1 MGLWTVIVS
10 AYITTWIM
18 MVFRTWSITWYMIE
32 VKQPSNLMIK
42 YRRLGFIIYIFCMMP
57 LVPLIPYVAVSD
69 KARRNFCIAY
79 VNAIT
84 KENK

>member
-10 AYITTWIM
+10 AYVTTWIM

-57 LVPLIPYVAVSD
+57 LVPLIPNIPVSN
-69 KARRNFCIAY
+69 KARKRFCIAY

-84 KENK
+84 KEET

>member
-10 AYITTWIM
+10 AYITTWVM
-18 MVFRTWSITWYMIE
+18 MLYRTWSISMYMIE
-32 VKQPSNLMIK
+32 VKDPSNLMIK
-42 YRRLGFIIYIFCMMP
+42 YRSLAFITYTLCLMP

-84 KENK
+84 KEEQ

>member
-10 AYITTWIM
+10 AYVATWAM
-18 MVFRTWSITWYMIE
+18 MLYRTWSISMYMIE
-32 VKQPSNLMIK
+32 VKDPSNLMIK
-42 YRRLGFIIYIFCMMP
+42 YRSLAFITYTLCLMP

-69 KARRNFCIAY
+69 KARKNFCIAY

-84 KENK
+84 KEQQ

>member
-10 AYITTWIM
+10 AYVTTWIM
-18 MVFRTWSITWYMIE
+18 IVFRTWSITWYMIE

-57 LVPLIPYVAVSD
+57 LVPLIPNIAVSN
-69 KARRNFCIAY
+69 KARKRFCIAY

-84 KENK
+84 KEET

>member
-10 AYITTWIM
+10 AYITTWVM
-18 MVFRTWSITWYMIE
+18 MLYRTWSISMYMIE
-32 VKQPSNLMIK
+32 VKDPSNLMIK
-42 YRRLGFIIYIFCMMP
+42 YRSLAFITYTLCLMP

>member
-18 MVFRTWSITWYMIE
+18 MVFRTWSISMYMIE
-32 VKQPSNLMIK
+32 YKQPSNVMIK
-42 YRRLGFIIYIFCMMP
+42 YRNLAFIVYIFSIMP
-57 LVPLIPYVAVSD
+57 LVPLIPHIAIND
-69 KARRNFCIAY
+69 KARKNFCIAY

-84 KENK
+84 KEQ

>member
-10 AYITTWIM
+10 AYVTTWIM
-18 MVFRTWSITWYMIE
+18 MVFRTWSISMYLIE
-32 VKQPSNLMIK
+32 KKEPSNLMIK
-42 YRRLGFIIYIFCMMP
+42 YRNLGFIIYILCIMP
-57 LVPLIPYVAVSD
+57 LVPLIPHIAVSNRAI
-69 KARRNFCIAY
+69 KNFCIAY

>member
-10 AYITTWIM
+10 AYITTWVM
-18 MVFRTWSITWYMIE
+18 MLYRTWSISMYMIE
-32 VKQPSNLMIK
+32 VKDPSNLMIK
-42 YRRLGFIIYIFCMMP
+42 YRSLAFIIYTLCLMP
-57 LVPLIPYVAVSD
+57 LVPLIPYVAGSD

-84 KENK
+84 KET

>member
-10 AYITTWIM
+10 SYITTWVM
-18 MVFRTWSITWYMIE
+18 MIYRTWSISMYMIE
-32 VKQPSNLMIK
+32 VKDPSNLMIK
-42 YRRLGFIIYIFCMMP
+42 YRSLAFITYTLCLMP

-84 KENK
+84 KEI

>member
-18 MVFRTWSITWYMIE
+18 MVFRTWSISIYLIE
-32 VKQPSNLMIK
+32 KKQPSNLMIK
-42 YRRLGFIIYIFCMMP
+42 YRSLAFIIYTFCIMP

-69 KARRNFCIAY
+69 KARKNFCIAY

-84 KENK
+84 KD

>member
-10 AYITTWIM
+10 AYITTWVM
-18 MVFRTWSITWYMIE
+18 MIYRTWSISMYMIE
-32 VKQPSNLMIK
+32 VKDPSNLMIK
-42 YRRLGFIIYIFCMMP
+42 YRSLAFITYTLCLMP

-84 KENK
+84 KEI

>member
-18 MVFRTWSITWYMIE
+18 MVFRTWSMSMYMIE
-32 VKQPSNLMIK
+32 YKQPSNLMIK
-42 YRRLGFIIYIFCMMP
+42 YRSLAFVTYIFCMMP
-57 LVPLIPYVAVSD
+57 LVPLIPSIAVSN
-69 KARRNFCIAY
+69 KARKRFCISY

>member
-10 AYITTWIM
+10 AYITTWVM
-18 MVFRTWSITWYMIE
+18 MLYRTWSISMYMIE
-32 VKQPSNLMIK
+32 VKDPSNLMIK
-42 YRRLGFIIYIFCMMP
+42 YRSLAFITYTLCLMP

-84 KENK
+84 KET

>member
-18 MVFRTWSITWYMIE
+18 MVFRTWSISMYMIE
-32 VKQPSNLMIK
+32 YKQPSNVMIK
-42 YRRLGFIIYIFCMMP
+42 YRNLAFIVYIFSIMP
-57 LVPLIPYVAVSD
+57 LVPLIPHIAISD
-69 KARRNFCIAY
+69 KARKNFCIHY

-84 KENK
+84 KEE

>member
-18 MVFRTWSITWYMIE
+18 MVFRTWSISMYMIE
-32 VKQPSNLMIK
+32 VKDPSNLMIK
-42 YRRLGFIIYIFCMMP
+42 YRSLAFITYTLCLMP

>member
-10 AYITTWIM
+10 AYITTWVM
-18 MVFRTWSITWYMIE
+18 MLYRTWSISMYMIE
-32 VKQPSNLMIK
+32 VKDPSNLMIK
-42 YRRLGFIIYIFCMMP
+42 YRSLAFITYTLCLMP

-84 KENK
+84 KEI